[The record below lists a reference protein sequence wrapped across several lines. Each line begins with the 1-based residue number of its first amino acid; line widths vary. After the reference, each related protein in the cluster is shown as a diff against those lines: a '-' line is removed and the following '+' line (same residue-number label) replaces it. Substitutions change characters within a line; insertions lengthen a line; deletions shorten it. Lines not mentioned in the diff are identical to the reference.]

1 MKSFYFF
8 IGTKAQAIKS
18 QPLMSKMDK
27 VTDLNVVLVDSG
39 QHFLLTEKIFDTDN
53 FMTLK
58 LHTST
63 KNIST
68 YLSGFSWILKFII
81 QNIISKNKQLRD
93 DKSNTKIC
101 VVHGD
106 TMSTLLGML
115 WAKRNNMGVLHL
127 ESGLT
132 SNDIL
137 NPFPEELIRRVVSKY
152 SDILICFDSQSHN
165 FLIGKY
171 NKTKKII
178 KRISN
183 NTIVDTFNQE
193 SVSENNKLV
202 TVTLHRN
209 ENLLSRRRVDSL
221 VKLLTEINNS
231 FKINWY
237 LHEPTQNMLKK
248 RKFSLPENVNL
259 LPLIEHNK
267 FLNEIKKSYLIITD
281 GGSIQE
287 ECFYLNKNAILWR
300 KSTERP
306 YALNQRI
313 YLSNYDIKSSL
324 KHIEKI
330 SKLQEI
336 SPSDFKSPSSEIL
349 EFITTELGSQL
360 EY

>member
-18 QPLMSKMDK
+18 QPLMLKMEKTKDFD
-27 VTDLNVVLVDSG
+27 VILVDSG

-53 FMTLK
+53 FKTLK
-58 LHTST
+58 LHTSNT
-63 KNIST
+63 NIST
-68 YLSGFSWILKFII
+68 YLGGFLWILKFII
-81 QNIISKNKQLRD
+81 QNVIFKNKQLREE
-93 DKSNTKIC
+93 KSNTKIC

-106 TMSTLLGML
+106 TMSTLLGMF
-115 WAKRNNMGVLHL
+115 WAKRNNLEILHL

-132 SNDIL
+132 SNDIF
-137 NPFPEELIRRVVSKY
+137 NPFPEELIRRLVSKY
-152 SDILICFDSQSHN
+152 SDILICFDSQSHD
-165 FLIGKY
+165 FLIRKY

-183 NTIVDTFNQE
+183 NTIVDTFNRE
-193 SVSENNKLV
+193 NVSENNKLI

-209 ENLLSRRRVDSL
+209 ENLLSRRRVDGL

-248 RKFSLPENVNL
+248 RKVSLPENVNL
-259 LPLIEHNK
+259 LPLIGHKK

-287 ECFYLNKNAILWR
+287 ECYYLNKNAILWR

-313 YLSNYDIKSSL
+313 HLSNYDIKSSL
-324 KHIEKI
+324 KHLEKI
-330 SKLQEI
+330 SNLQET
-336 SPSDFKSPSSEIL
+336 SHSDFKSPSSEIL
-349 EFITTELGSQL
+349 EFITTELDS
-360 EY
+360 